1 MNQFFKLFGKVFLG
15 VYVFIFLTF
24 FCLRYN
30 ADISMGRMVMVQLT
44 GALGFL
50 LNPIMLLIMV
60 GFTFTIRGLIKL
72 SFRKS
77 PI

>member
-15 VYVFIFLTF
+15 AYIFTFLTF

-30 ADISMGRMVMVQLT
+30 ADISLGRMIMVELA
-44 GALGFL
+44 GALGFV
-50 LNPIMLLIMV
+50 LNPILLLILV